1 MKFPHRKKLTFL
13 FFRTEDMK
21 EFFEDILQC
30 PNCNTQIKDP
40 RILPCHHSFCLNCLR
55 EHIED
60 GLQNC
65 AICQQK
71 VPLPVNNVY
80 GFPKNDILHKILNFL
95 GSSNGKYRIL
105 FY

>member
-1 MKFPHRKKLTFL
+1 
-13 FFRTEDMK
+13 MK
-21 EFFEDILQC
+21 EFFEDILKC

-55 EHIED
+55 EHIQD

-65 AICQQK
+65 AICHQK

-95 GSSNGKYRIL
+95 GSSNGNY
-105 FY
+105 